1 MPELPEVET
10 TRRKIEPLLRGR
22 VIAGVEHDAPHKYR
36 DTHLAVGRRVQG
48 LSRRGK
54 YLMLQLA
61 AADAAEGG
69 AHDLEFIVHLGMTGG
84 FRLEPG
90 QHTRVTLTLESDETG
105 DGQHLFFNDPRR
117 FGKMAVVRPGEYA
130 GMPTLAAM
138 GPEPLSEDFNAADFV
153 RLARE
158 AGAVKPW
165 LLSQK
170 PVSGVGNIY
179 ADESLWQGQIHP
191 AQTRLTPGEGK
202 KLYTAIREVMEKAV
216 EAGGSSLGGGVGNY
230 RQHDGVSGLFQ
241 HEHHVYGK
249 GGQPCPRCGT
259 DIVKT
264 VLAQRGTH
272 FCPKCQ
278 VLRERFKGQTVQRSN
293 R

>member
-22 VIAGVEHDAPHKYR
+22 VIANVEHDAPHKYR
-36 DTHLAVGRRVQG
+36 DTHLAVGRRVTG

-61 AADAAEGG
+61 AADAAE
-69 AHDLEFIVHLGMTGG
+69 ADPHDLEFIVHLGMTGG
-84 FRLEPG
+84 FRLERG
-90 QHTRVTLTLESDETG
+90 GHTRVTLTLEPDDGG
-105 DGQHLFFNDPRR
+105 DGQQLFFNDPRR
-117 FGKMAVVRPGEYA
+117 FGKMAVVRPGDYA

-138 GPEPLSEDFNAADFV
+138 GPEPLSDDFGEADFV

-179 ADESLWQGQIHP
+179 ADESLWQARIHP
-191 AQTRLTPGEGK
+191 AQTRLTAEEGGR
-202 KLYTAIREVMEKAV
+202 LYAAIREVMGRAV
-216 EAGGSSLGGGVGNY
+216 SAGGSTLSDASY
-230 RQHDGVSGLFQ
+230 QQPDGRPGYFQLEHNAYDRAGL
-241 HEHHVYGK
+241 
-249 GGQPCPRCGT
+249 PCNTPGCTGR
-259 DIVKT
+259 IAKT
-264 VLAQRGTH
+264 VVGGRGTH
-272 FCPKCQ
+272 FCPECQ
-278 VLRERFKGQTVQRSN
+278 RP
-293 R
+293 